1 MANTVQHP
9 LIWYIEASG
18 PLCTCLLNFK
28 TVSTFHQLS
37 FYKCLRILVKGQN
50 KTWTANCS
58 NTTLTQSQH
67 FRHKVI
73 KSMSI
78 RPYFRQRQFRVDR
91 AVQNEITQHLF
102 DKFVERK
109 LVSEA
114 SDNPKKASSGHFMYL
129 RKNFLAWLFSPPL
142 TIFCFKIFNSPFAN
156 KLNELT
162 NVIQLEFGALLLWLF
177 FSIIKQS
184 GAFQPNTSCSVI
196 FRL

>member
-1 MANTVQHP
+1 MMINNFLP
-9 LIWYIEASG
+9 
-18 PLCTCLLNFK
+18 LNFK

-37 FYKCLRILVKGQN
+37 FYKCGRILVKGQN

-67 FRHKVI
+67 FRRKVI

-78 RPYFRQRQFRVDR
+78 RPYFRQGQFRVDR
-91 AVQNEITQHLF
+91 AVQSEITQHLF

-129 RKNFLAWLFSPPL
+129 RKNFLA
-142 TIFCFKIFNSPFAN
+142 
-156 KLNELT
+156 
-162 NVIQLEFGALLLWLF
+162 
-177 FSIIKQS
+177 
-184 GAFQPNTSCSVI
+184 
-196 FRL
+196 